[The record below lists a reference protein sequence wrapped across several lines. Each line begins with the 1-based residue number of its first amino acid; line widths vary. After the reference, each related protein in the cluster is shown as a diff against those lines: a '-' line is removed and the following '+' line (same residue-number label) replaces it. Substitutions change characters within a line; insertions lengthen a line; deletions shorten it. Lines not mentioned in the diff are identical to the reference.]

1 MKSFLFWI
9 LDRLILILFLVYVLM
24 DTTLTAYEKCILLAV
39 IGNMVVLK
47 NIKDVIQDGFKNLDD
62 SYDLKGNKVSNKY
75 KSGSVRNSNEEL

>member
-47 NIKDVIQDGFKNLDD
+47 NIKDVIQDGFKN
-62 SYDLKGNKVSNKY
+62 SKKVGSKY
-75 KSGSVRNSNEEL
+75 TSGSARNSNEEL

>member
-47 NIKDVIQDGFKNLDD
+47 NIKDVIQDGFKSLNN
-62 SYDLKGNKVSNKY
+62 SYSSKVFSKY
-75 KSGSVRNSNEEL
+75 KSGSVRNNNEEL

>member
-24 DTTLTAYEKCILLAV
+24 DTTLTTYEKCILLAV

-47 NIKDVIQDGFKNLDD
+47 NIKDVIQDGLRSN
-62 SYDLKGNKVSNKY
+62 SKVVSKY
-75 KSGSVRNSNEEL
+75 KSGSVRNNNEEL

>member
-47 NIKDVIQDGFKNLDD
+47 NIKDVIQEGLRSN
-62 SYDLKGNKVSNKY
+62 SKVVSKY
-75 KSGSVRNSNEEL
+75 KSGSVRNNNEEL

>member
-9 LDRLILILFLVYVLM
+9 SDRLILILFLVYVLM

-47 NIKDVIQDGFKNLDD
+47 NLKDVIQEGFK
-62 SYDLKGNKVSNKY
+62 SSKKVGSKY
-75 KSGSVRNSNEEL
+75 TSGSVRNSNEEL

>member
-47 NIKDVIQDGFKNLDD
+47 NIKDVIQDGFK
-62 SYDLKGNKVSNKY
+62 SSKKVGSKY
-75 KSGSVRNSNEEL
+75 TSGSVRISNEEL